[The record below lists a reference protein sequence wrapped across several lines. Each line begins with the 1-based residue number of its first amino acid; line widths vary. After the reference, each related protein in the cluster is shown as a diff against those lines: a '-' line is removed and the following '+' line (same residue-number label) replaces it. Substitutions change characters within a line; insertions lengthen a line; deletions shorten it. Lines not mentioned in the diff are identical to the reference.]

1 MEEIIIISSEE
12 EPNNG
17 ILTLEEIVEIFL
29 EEFN

>member
-12 EPNNG
+12 EPNNDT
-17 ILTLEEIVEIFL
+17 LTLEEIVEIFL